1 MTANSDND
9 DVVPG
14 AFNELGRCRFPV
26 AFSGHRYQIAETAR
40 PRDPPVLDGFRMVSG
55 PRCA

>member
-14 AFNELGRCRFPV
+14 AFNEPGRCRFPV

-55 PRCA
+55 PR